1 MLFVTI
7 HYFDFCRDNYKI
19 GTMTISNA
27 KKWFDDVLTRGAW
40 LADDVRIFSLLF
52 GILFNYFLFYLI

>member
-19 GTMTISNA
+19 GT

-52 GILFNYFLFYLI
+52 VILFNYFLFYLI